1 MLPKRLIIKQ
11 SVKGWNFFLDESGAD
26 RSRILGVGIS
36 FPGIIDLDIGQ
47 ITYSHILGVEA
58 VPFHTVSAFSLIHVS
73 SSMMLTQGLMRRG
86 FMERKKNIFSIFH

>member
-1 MLPKRLIIKQ
+1 MGEILKYERIHQPYAPEEAYYQTVSKRLEL
-11 SVKGWNFFLDESGAD
+11 FLDESGAD

-58 VPFHTVSAFSLIHVS
+58 I
-73 SSMMLTQGLMRRG
+73 R
-86 FMERKKNIFSIFH
+86 